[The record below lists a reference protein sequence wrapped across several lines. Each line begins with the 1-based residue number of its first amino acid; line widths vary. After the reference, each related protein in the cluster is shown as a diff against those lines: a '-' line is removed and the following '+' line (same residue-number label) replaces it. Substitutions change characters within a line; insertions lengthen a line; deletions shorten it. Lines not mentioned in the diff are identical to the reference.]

1 MTYEEQIM
9 LEYKAFRKGAFNEV
23 VKTLMSFVLLAAVS
37 VFLYFLCL
45 PEPAPTVEL
54 MAQNPSKY
62 LEVICE
68 QQGNNNCWL
77 MAASA
82 AASYR
87 ADLRKDSADVLEY
100 VNSKH
105 RVKEAGGDSTHEAL
119 VYEFYELESTSGSEK
134 LTVKEVVS
142 IVDKGYPIYC
152 VIATKDFKLAHA
164 VVICG
169 YELDGDNVSYFI
181 MDPMTTFVSAIEV
194 DQKTNMFKFK
204 SNDVLY
210 TNWVRYRY

>member
-1 MTYEEQIM
+1 MTHEEQIM
-9 LEYKAFRKGAFNEV
+9 LEYKAFRRGAFKEII
-23 VKTLMSFVLLAAVS
+23 KTFMSFSLLAAVS
-37 VFLYFLCL
+37 VCLYFFCL
-45 PEPAPTVEL
+45 PKPAPTVEL
-54 MAQNPSKY
+54 VAQNPSKY
-62 LEVICE
+62 FEVICE

-82 AASYR
+82 AASFRAGYR
-87 ADLRKDSADVLEY
+87 ENTDDVLEF
-100 VNSKH
+100 VNSRH
-105 RVKEAGGDSTHEAL
+105 RIKEGGGDATHEQL

-134 LTVKEVVS
+134 LSVNEVIS
-142 IVDKGYPIYC
+142 IINEGYPIYC

-181 MDPMTTFVSAIEV
+181 MDPMTTFVSAIDV
-194 DQKTNMFKFK
+194 NQKTNMFKFE